1 MDRTKSQLSLLL
13 IFLLIL
19 MMSFLVLEY
28 LVIVDPEMLKEFG
41 RDTFTIIQTKI
52 LTHHILWKALYVLFV
67 FMLLSLSRK
76 KKSKT
81 TGKGSIVFGLLTLF
95 SFGYLF
101 FIREAISLIPIS
113 IHLALYPGAFILG
126 SVGLT
131 VLIPDLINSIGINVK
146 NVSKTEKLGL
156 STYKSGTYDIV
167 LKTVD
172 GPLVLNAPFRHT
184 WAIGSAGSGKSLSVI
199 DPMIFQMMLSGFTGV
214 VYDFKGTPLTET
226 VFKAHAYLKKHT
238 PKNYP
243 GKIPTIRIISFTNI
257 EQSIR
262 LNLISPSIINSSLA
276 AKNAATTFALALE
289 REWIRKRD
297 FWANSA
303 IGLIHATIWNFAKNH
318 KEHCTLPHVISAI
331 TSETDL
337 FTNWLKQDDEIARL
351 ARPITE
357 ALEKGADQQVQG
369 VMATLRNAMNAL
381 TSPELFW
388 VFSGKDVSIQLNDP
402 DDPQWL
408 CICNDMEKREGISP
422 ALSILLTQLNKVL
435 NQPGKRPV
443 LYAIDE
449 IPTVYIH
456 GLADY
461 MATCRSNQNA
471 VLLGLQ
477 TYSQLEKEYQR
488 EEAAIIKGNCS
499 NQFWG
504 VVDVAEAEKVAKAFG
519 QYDRER
525 SSTSIGDSGTSD
537 SFNYERVDIMSASDI
552 RTKRAGEFVGYIADG
567 KPGLFDT
574 KFKMLDEYYP
584 NSIQSQVSIPSLYED
599 KEYLNSLIEA
609 NYQNIFEETNELLR
623 NV

>member
-1 MDRTKSQLSLLL
+1 MDRTKSQLNLLL

-19 MMSFLVLEY
+19 MMSFLLIEY
-28 LVIVDPEMLKEFG
+28 LVILDPELLTRFG
-41 RDTFTIIQTKI
+41 KSTFNIIQTKI
-52 LTHHILWKALYVLFV
+52 LTNHIIWKTLYILFV

-76 KKSKT
+76 KKAKT
-81 TGKGSIVFGLLTLF
+81 NGTGIVVFSLLTML

-101 FIREAISLIPIS
+101 WIRDLITLFPKTF
-113 IHLALYPGAFILG
+113 HLAVYPGAFVLG
-126 SVGLT
+126 SVGLI
-131 VLIPDLINSIGINVK
+131 VLIPDLMNSIGINVK
-146 NVSKTEKLGL
+146 NIRKSEKLGL
-156 STYKSGTYDIV
+156 STYKSGNYDIE
-167 LKTVD
+167 LKTVE
-172 GPLVLNAPFRHT
+172 GPLILNAPFRHT
-184 WAIGSAGSGKSLSVI
+184 WAIGSAGSGKSVSII

-238 PKNYP
+238 PRNYS
-243 GKIPTIRIISFTNI
+243 GKIPNIKMISFTNLD
-257 EQSIR
+257 QSIR
-262 LNLISPSIINSSLA
+262 LNLISPKVINSSLA

-388 VFSGKDVSIQLNDP
+388 VFSGNDVNIQLNDP
-402 DDPQWL
+402 EDPQWL

-422 ALSILLTQLNKVL
+422 ALSILLTLLNKVL

-449 IPTVYIH
+449 VPTVYIH

-461 MATCRSNQNA
+461 MATCRSNKNA

-537 SFNYERVDIMSASDI
+537 SFNYERIDIMSPADI

-574 KFKMLDEYYP
+574 KFKMLDSYYRNKIP
-584 NSIQSQVSIPSLYED
+584 SNIPIPSLYED
-599 KEYLNSLIEA
+599 KEYLNGLIEA
-609 NYQNIFEETNELLR
+609 NYQNIFQETNELLR
-623 NV
+623 SV